1 MDIAKRRV
9 CDALYNMLQQM
20 WCAIVNDDIGNIGSS
35 GIIGGGAVG
44 ISVGIDIGSMN
55 SKSNNGRIINMGWRT

>member
-1 MDIAKRRV
+1 M
-9 CDALYNMLQQM
+9 
-20 WCAIVNDDIGNIGSS
+20 NDDIGNIGSS

-55 SKSNNGRIINMGWRT
+55 SKSNNGRIIWDEERNCLIIVIYCRCSITLI